1 MFVLAQLDPNL
12 ASIIGMLIAAIIL
25 RLGLSAA
32 RNPESKLHKVFTLVL
47 AIIRYPL
54 WIFTALVG
62 GGLVLVGI
70 NIPGLGGFCILLGLF
85 LIFAGVMG
93 LVHAFKSHKGEEE

>member
-70 NIPGLGGFCILLGLF
+70 NIPGAGGGCILLGLF

-93 LVHAFKSHKGEEE
+93 LVHAFKSHKGVEE

>member
-12 ASIIGMLIAAIIL
+12 VSIIGMLLAAIIL

-70 NIPGLGGFCILLGLF
+70 NIPG
-85 LIFAGVMG
+85 A
-93 LVHAFKSHKGEEE
+93 

>member
-1 MFVLAQLDPNL
+1 MFVWAQLDPNL
-12 ASIIGMLIAAIIL
+12 VSIVGMLIAAIIL

-70 NIPGLGGFCILLGLF
+70 NIPGAGGILYLAWVVFNICRGNGPRSCLQVTQ
-85 LIFAGVMG
+85 G
-93 LVHAFKSHKGEEE
+93 